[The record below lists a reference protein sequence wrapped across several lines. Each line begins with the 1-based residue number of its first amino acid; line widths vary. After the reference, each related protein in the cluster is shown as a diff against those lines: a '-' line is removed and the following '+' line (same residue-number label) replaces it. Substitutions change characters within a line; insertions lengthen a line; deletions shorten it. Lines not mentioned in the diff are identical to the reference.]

1 MSEYERKHL
10 ERDLKDF
17 TSKNFVRPSD
27 CRSLDQIR
35 CYICEL
41 CVKIEEYKR
50 RFNYVPNSA
59 YSLLSQYNSKQNSL
73 LYRDF
78 ISNY

>member
-1 MSEYERKHL
+1 MSEFEKKHL
-10 ERDLKDF
+10 ELDLKNF
-17 TSKNFVRPSD
+17 TAKNFTRPSE
-27 CRSLDQIR
+27 CRNLDQIR
-35 CYICEL
+35 FYIHEL

-50 RFNYVPNSA
+50 RFNYVPATA

-78 ISNY
+78 IRNY